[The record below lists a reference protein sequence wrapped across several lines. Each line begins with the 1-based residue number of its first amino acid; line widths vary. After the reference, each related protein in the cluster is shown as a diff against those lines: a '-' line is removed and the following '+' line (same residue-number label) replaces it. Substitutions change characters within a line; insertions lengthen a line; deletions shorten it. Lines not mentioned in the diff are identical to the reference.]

1 MPVINLV
8 PGTFNLE
15 NGGTRLADNG
25 SPVSIS
31 DTLTLLNN
39 YILTPSPL
47 PFCEHSSMEGRRL
60 YIFSKIQLV
69 VYYQCCVL
77 IGGATARLYVIAH
90 L

>member
-1 MPVINLV
+1 MLIINLV
-8 PGTFNLE
+8 ASTFNLE
-15 NGGTRLADNG
+15 NGETKLTDNG

-69 VYYQCCVL
+69 VYYQCYVL
-77 IGGATARLYVIAH
+77 IG
-90 L
+90 